1 MSARGVIRNK
11 QLAQQINDFGGLC
24 RHRNITPTD
33 IDGLIDY
40 NGVAYVLLEGKHINA
55 GIPYGQL
62 RAIEN
67 VATSLAKGGAM
78 VTAIIYTHEVPFEQS
93 IYVAD
98 CTVKQFFYQAKW
110 YYPPEHMT
118 VVQAIERFENKC
130 RELGLAI

>member
-40 NGVAYVLLEGKHINA
+40 NGVAYVLMEGKHIHA
-55 GIPYGQL
+55 GIPSGQL

-67 VATSLAKGGAM
+67 LAASLAKGGAM
-78 VTAIIYTHEVPFEQS
+78 VTAIIYTHDIPPEQS

-98 CTVKQFFYQAKW
+98 CTVKQFLFEGKW
-110 YYPPEHMT
+110 YYPPEQMT
-118 VVQAIERFENKC
+118 VLRAIERFEAKC
-130 RELGLAI
+130 RQCGLHI

>member
-40 NGVAYVLLEGKHINA
+40 NGVAYVLMEGKHINA
-55 GIPYGQL
+55 GIPTGQL

-67 VATSLAKGGAM
+67 MATSLAKGGAM
-78 VTAIIYTHEVPFEQS
+78 VTAIIYTHDIQPEQS

-98 CTVKQFFYQAKW
+98 CTVKQFFYESKW
-110 YYPPEHMT
+110 YYPPEQMT

-130 RELGLAI
+130 RLSGLAI